1 MSRIL
6 AVICVTV
13 ALMLTAP
20 SWTGGQDP
28 TSEDGYRLPNNLWV
42 LSLQI
47 ASYPLAVTKH
57 IDVKVPCACLI
68 RLTSHFFA
76 HCFLKSST
84 VLPYFGFSQYLALA
98 PKLVRVDQTYNV
110 YVTLYSFPYT
120 SLRVRAVLSRNSV
133 EYASSIVLYTAA
145 GTKELQLRVSV
156 CVNDVAKRVFP

>member
-1 MSRIL
+1 M
-6 AVICVTV
+6 
-13 ALMLTAP
+13 
-20 SWTGGQDP
+20 
-28 TSEDGYRLPNNLWV
+28 
-42 LSLQI
+42 
-47 ASYPLAVTKH
+47 
-57 IDVKVPCACLI
+57 DVKVPCPCVI

-156 CVNDVAKRVFP
+156 CVNDVAKRFFP

>member
-1 MSRIL
+1 M
-6 AVICVTV
+6 
-13 ALMLTAP
+13 
-20 SWTGGQDP
+20 
-28 TSEDGYRLPNNLWV
+28 
-42 LSLQI
+42 
-47 ASYPLAVTKH
+47 
-57 IDVKVPCACLI
+57 
-68 RLTSHFFA
+68 
-76 HCFLKSST
+76 
-84 VLPYFGFSQYLALA
+84 LPYFGFSQYLALA